1 MLEDYPMIVN
11 KFALFYSVGMTTKG
25 IFLKLC
31 RDYEEEKK
39 RKKRKKE
46 KCFRYVYEEMLLTRA
61 KMEEGIG
68 ETAAYEDFARRCK
81 HPKYRQ
87 LVNLMEQAVNKGK
100 NDISLVLSREV
111 SRAFT
116 ERKNHAKELGEEAG
130 TKLLLPM
137 FLMLLVVIIVIMIPA
152 FLAFQL

>member
-1 MLEDYPMIVN
+1 MIVN

-25 IFLKLC
+25 IFQKLC
-31 RDYEEEKK
+31 RDYEETKK
-39 RKKRKKE
+39 RKNGKG
-46 KCFRYVYEEMLLTRA
+46 FRYVYEELLLTRA
-61 KMEEGIG
+61 KMEEGVG
-68 ETAAYEDFARRCK
+68 EIAAYEDLARRLK

-87 LVNLMEQAVNKGK
+87 LVNLMGK
-100 NDISLVLSREV
+100 SDISLTLSKELQK
-111 SRAFT
+111 AFA

-152 FLAFQL
+152 FLAFQI